1 LLRVSERDLKMR
13 RVNEKIV
20 LFILA
25 ALALGNLIF
34 LIKSS
39 SSGPIVG
46 FAVATGAALHWWI
59 RRNPQF
65 TMIIAL
71 VWMGLHIYELVK
83 LGFGSYPVLFLLN
96 LLLPVP
102 LFYCSLKILLFSRKD
117 TNPR

>member
-1 LLRVSERDLKMR
+1 MR
-13 RVNEKIV
+13 RVNEKII

-46 FAVATGAALHWWI
+46 FALATGAVVHWCI
-59 RRNPQF
+59 RRNSQF
-65 TMIIAL
+65 IMVIAL
-71 VWMGLHIYELVK
+71 VWMGLHLYELMK
-83 LGFGSYPVLFLLN
+83 LGFGSYPVLLSLN
-96 LLLPVP
+96 LLLPIP

>member
-1 LLRVSERDLKMR
+1 MR
-13 RVNEKIV
+13 RINEKII
-20 LFILA
+20 LSILA

-65 TMIIAL
+65 IMVIAL
-71 VWMGLHIYELVK
+71 VWMGLHLYELVK
-83 LGFGSYPVLFLLN
+83 LGFGSYPVLFSLN
-96 LLLPVP
+96 LLLPIP
-102 LFYCSLKILLFSRKD
+102 LFYCSFRILLFSRKEHD
-117 TNPR
+117 